1 MSWMEQ
7 LYKTYEN
14 NIGKHTQDDVV
25 LAPLAHIYKKAQ
37 IEVSL
42 DMNGDFYGAY
52 VLDNKENAILIPVTE
67 ASLART
73 SSTKAPHALSDTLSY
88 LAGDFTNYCKTKLK
102 NTVEEKYQIYIKQL
116 KEWNESNYT
125 HYKLNAIYQYLN
137 KKRLLSDLIKTGL
150 ITLTDGNV
158 LDNKKISG
166 EIYER
171 AIVRFRVL
179 SQDDTISSTW
189 EDLTLINSYIKYY
202 YATQSGKKGVCY
214 LTGKIKLISE
224 KHPGSIIPKDNT
236 AKLISTNA
244 SLNDKKG
251 FVYRGRFRNSEE
263 AYSLS
268 YEASQKIHS
277 ALTWL
282 VKKQGVSIG
291 AEYKRTFICWNP
303 EGKKA
308 PDLFNPLDLYE
319 DDEDES
325 DNLNILYKKRLYK
338 TLQGYRDQFVD
349 TDNVIIMGLDAATKG
364 RLSITYY
371 NELLASDFLNRIV
384 YWGETCNWMYKSTER
399 KQPYYRLETPTF
411 QKIAK
416 YAFGR
421 EQKQKKSVKLADK
434 VLQEQKNPIE
444 LDDKV
449 LKEQVQRLMKCMLD
463 RQPMP
468 RDIVSALVNRASMPL
483 AYSENNRE
491 TLLAT
496 TCAIIRKHYID
507 KGIMKGEYDEMKL
520 NLENRDRSYL
530 FGRLLAVFEKVERS
544 TYEKGENR
552 EPNAIR
558 LQSAYV
564 NHPLK
569 TWKTL
574 EDALKP
580 YFQKLKP
587 GSREYYKR
595 LISEI
600 TEQFSEEDSVL
611 LNQEL
616 KETYLL
622 GYYLQRAELNKKKDE
637 QKEEIINE

>member
-14 NIGKHTQDDVV
+14 NIGKHTQDDVA
-25 LAPLAHIYKKAQ
+25 LTPLAHIYQNAQ
-37 IEVSL
+37 IEISL
-42 DMNGDFYGAY
+42 DKDGNFCGAHT
-52 VLDNKENAILIPVTE
+52 VDKKEAATLIPVTE
-67 ASLART
+67 ASAGR
-73 SSTKAPHALSDTLSY
+73 SSGIAPHALSDTLSY
-88 LAGDFTNYCKTKLK
+88 IAGDFTNYCHEGKLK
-102 NTVEEKYQIYIKQL
+102 KTSEEKYQCYMEQL
-116 KEWNESNYT
+116 KAWCKSEYT
-125 HYKLNAIYQYLN
+125 HIKVNAIYQYLD
-137 KKRLLSDLIKTGL
+137 KKMLISDLIKAG
-150 ITLTDGNV
+150 IVTLSDDETFD
-158 LDNKKISG
+158 DKKISG
-166 EIYER
+166 QPYEK

-179 SQDDTISSTW
+179 CDENVPNSTW
-189 EDLTLINSYIKYY
+189 EDATLINAYTKYLMS
-202 YATQSGKKGVCY
+202 TQGGKNDRCY
-214 LTGKIKLISE
+214 LTGEIQIRTE
-224 KHPGSIIPKDNT
+224 NHPKGIVAANYG
-236 AKLISTNA
+236 AKLVSA
-244 SLNDKKG
+244 NDTQG

-268 YEASQKIHS
+268 YETSQKIHS

-282 VKKQGVSIG
+282 AKKQGVFIG
-291 AEYKRTFICWNP
+291 TTDKRTFICWNP
-303 EGKKA
+303 EGKET
-308 PDLFNPLDLYE
+308 PNIFNPLGLYE
-319 DDEDES
+319 DNEEES
-325 DNLNILYKKRLYK
+325 DNSNILYKKRLFK

-349 TDNVIIMGLDAATKG
+349 TDNVIIIGLDAATTG

-371 NELLASDFLNRIV
+371 NELSASDFLNRII
-384 YWGETCNWMYKSTER
+384 YWGETCNWLYLKFTEQ

-411 QKIAK
+411 RRIAEC
-416 YAFGR
+416 AFGR
-421 EQKQKKSVKLADK
+421 EQG
-434 VLQEQKNPIE
+434 NFIE
-444 LDDKV
+444 LNDKV

-483 AYSENNRE
+483 AYSRNNRE

-496 TCAIIRKHYID
+496 TCATIIKYYTD

-600 TEQFSEEDSVL
+600 TEQFCEEDSSL

>member
-1 MSWMEQ
+1 
-7 LYKTYEN
+7 
-14 NIGKHTQDDVV
+14 
-25 LAPLAHIYKKAQ
+25 
-37 IEVSL
+37 
-42 DMNGDFYGAY
+42 
-52 VLDNKENAILIPVTE
+52 
-67 ASLART
+67 
-73 SSTKAPHALSDTLSY
+73 
-88 LAGDFTNYCKTKLK
+88 
-102 NTVEEKYQIYIKQL
+102 
-116 KEWNESNYT
+116 
-125 HYKLNAIYQYLN
+125 
-137 KKRLLSDLIKTGL
+137 
-150 ITLTDGNV
+150 
-158 LDNKKISG
+158 
-166 EIYER
+166 
-171 AIVRFRVL
+171 
-179 SQDDTISSTW
+179 
-189 EDLTLINSYIKYY
+189 
-202 YATQSGKKGVCY
+202 
-214 LTGKIKLISE
+214 
-224 KHPGSIIPKDNT
+224 
-236 AKLISTNA
+236 
-244 SLNDKKG
+244 
-251 FVYRGRFRNSEE
+251 
-263 AYSLS
+263 
-268 YEASQKIHS
+268 
-277 ALTWL
+277 
-282 VKKQGVSIG
+282 
-291 AEYKRTFICWNP
+291 
-303 EGKKA
+303 
-308 PDLFNPLDLYE
+308 
-319 DDEDES
+319 
-325 DNLNILYKKRLYK
+325 
-338 TLQGYRDQFVD
+338 
-349 TDNVIIMGLDAATKG
+349 MGLDAATTG

-371 NELLASDFLNRIV
+371 NELSASDFLNRIM
-384 YWGETCNWMYKSTER
+384 YWGETCNWLYLRFTEQ

-411 QKIAK
+411 RRIAEC
-416 YAFGR
+416 AFGR
-421 EQKQKKSVKLADK
+421 EQG
-434 VLQEQKNPIE
+434 NFIE
-444 LDDKV
+444 LNDKV

-483 AYSENNRE
+483 AYSRNNRE
-491 TLLAT
+491 ILLAT
-496 TCAIIRKHYID
+496 TCATIIKYYTD

-600 TEQFSEEDSVL
+600 TEQFCEEDSSL

>member
-1 MSWMEQ
+1 MEQ

-14 NIGKHTQDDVV
+14 NIGKHTQDEVV
-25 LAPLAHIYKKAQ
+25 LAPLAHIYQNAQ
-37 IEVSL
+37 IEISL
-42 DMNGDFYGAY
+42 DEDGNFCGAHT
-52 VLDNKENAILIPVTE
+52 VDKKEAATLIPVTE
-67 ASLART
+67 ASAGR
-73 SSTKAPHALSDTLSY
+73 SSGIAPHALSDTVSY
-88 LAGDFTNYCKTKLK
+88 IAGDFTNYCHEGKLK
-102 NTVEEKYQIYIKQL
+102 KTSEEKHQCYMEQL
-116 KEWNESNYT
+116 KAWCESEYT
-125 HYKLNAIYQYLN
+125 HLKVNAIYQYLD
-137 KKRLLSDLIKTGL
+137 KKMLISDLIKAG
-150 ITLTDGNV
+150 IVTLSDDKTFD
-158 LDNKKISG
+158 DKKISG
-166 EIYER
+166 QPYEK

-179 SQDDTISSTW
+179 CDENVPSSTW
-189 EDLTLINSYIKYY
+189 DDATLINAYTKYLMSI
-202 YATQSGKKGVCY
+202 QGGKNDRCY
-214 LTGKIKLISE
+214 LTGEIQIRTE
-224 KHPGSIIPKDNT
+224 NHPKGIVAANYG
-236 AKLISTNA
+236 AKLVSA
-244 SLNDKKG
+244 NDTQG

-268 YEASQKIHS
+268 YETSQKIHS

-282 VKKQGVSIG
+282 AKKQGVFIG
-291 AEYKRTFICWNP
+291 TTDKRTFICWNP
-303 EGKKA
+303 EGKET
-308 PDLFNPLDLYE
+308 PNIFNPLGLYE
-319 DDEDES
+319 EDEEES
-325 DNLNILYKKRLYK
+325 DNSNILYKKRLFK

-349 TDNVIIMGLDAATKG
+349 TDNVIIMGLDAATTG

-371 NELLASDFLNRIV
+371 NELSASDFLNRIM
-384 YWGETCNWMYKSTER
+384 YWGETCNWLYLKFTEQ

-411 QKIAK
+411 RRIAEC
-416 YAFGR
+416 AFGR
-421 EQKQKKSVKLADK
+421 EQG
-434 VLQEQKNPIE
+434 NFIE
-444 LDDKV
+444 LNDKV

-468 RDIVSALVNRASMPL
+468 RDIVSALVNRASIPL
-483 AYSENNRE
+483 AYSRNNRE

-496 TCAIIRKHYID
+496 TCATIIKYYTD

-587 GSREYYKR
+587 GSREYYKK

-600 TEQFSEEDSVL
+600 TEQFCEEDSSL